1 MKLYLTTQ
9 EGTNVIVD
17 IGSKL
22 LQLLLKCQSNLKEG
36 LGSSYSVCVLVNCVA
51 LCADIPA
58 TLKHPNQ
65 EYIP

>member
-22 LQLLLKCQSNLKEG
+22 LQLLLKCQSDLKEG
-36 LGSSYSVCVLVNCVA
+36 LGSSYAVGVLVNCVA

-58 TLKHPNQ
+58 KLKYPNQ
-65 EYIP
+65 ESIP